1 MKLKNLTLKNFR
13 NYKEE
18 NIEFSEGINIFFGE
32 NAQGKTNIL
41 EALYLFSSSKSHRG
55 VKDKDLIMFNENES
69 NIEINFNSQGREQKA
84 KYSIYS
90 DKNKKLFVNDIEN
103 KKLKALFGI
112 FTTVIFSP
120 EDLNLIKEGPEE
132 RRRFMDTDISQLK
145 PEYYNILKDYK
156 KVMFSKNNLLKS
168 ESVDFNLLDVY
179 NEKLSFLAAKIT
191 IHRIRFIERIN
202 SLTTKALFYISEKKE
217 NVNLIYEPGFSGE
230 FEVNVKKIKEV
241 IKKELEEE
249 IKKGVCLI
257 GPHRD
262 DVSFYLNGK
271 DAKLFCSQG
280 QQRSI
285 VLSLKLAEYE
295 FMKEVTGEPPLLL
308 LDDILSELDIKR
320 QGKLIN
326 FIRDNQT
333 VITCTDKDLYGKIKY
348 PVKSYNVKDGS
359 VTAV

>member
-145 PEYYNILKDYK
+145 PEYYNI
-156 KVMFSKNNLLKS
+156 
-168 ESVDFNLLDVY
+168 
-179 NEKLSFLAAKIT
+179 
-191 IHRIRFIERIN
+191 
-202 SLTTKALFYISEKKE
+202 
-217 NVNLIYEPGFSGE
+217 
-230 FEVNVKKIKEV
+230 
-241 IKKELEEE
+241 
-249 IKKGVCLI
+249 
-257 GPHRD
+257 
-262 DVSFYLNGK
+262 
-271 DAKLFCSQG
+271 
-280 QQRSI
+280 
-285 VLSLKLAEYE
+285 
-295 FMKEVTGEPPLLL
+295 
-308 LDDILSELDIKR
+308 
-320 QGKLIN
+320 
-326 FIRDNQT
+326 
-333 VITCTDKDLYGKIKY
+333 
-348 PVKSYNVKDGS
+348 
-359 VTAV
+359 